1 MKQTHFV
8 ENREQDWNELRSVLD
23 AYESKRSKAR
33 DIEVDGFIR
42 LYRDIARDLAIAR
55 SRNYSNALVDRLNDL
70 TVRGHN
76 AVYQN
81 RSGWVA
87 KCVEFVTRNFPEE
100 VRRNWRLLLIA
111 TCAFLVPAAG
121 IASLILV
128 DNQYVQS
135 VLSPN
140 QIAEVEEMYD
150 PDGFVQS
157 ENRPVRS
164 RLGAFG
170 FYIYNNASIGLRCA
184 ATGIFFGMGTV
195 AVLVINGVIL
205 STIFTH
211 LVLIGYSETLFSFV
225 AGHSAL
231 ELTAIAISGTAGL
244 RLGQAML
251 APGSVARSTAI
262 RRARKTAVILVFG
275 AMIMF
280 FFAAFIEAFWSTMR
294 LPPTLKYGVGIGF
307 WILVVGYFVL
317 AGRNAVRQG
326 SN

>member
-1 MKQTHFV
+1 MKQAYFV
-8 ENREQDWNELRSVLD
+8 ESREQDWNKLRSVLD
-23 AYESKRSKAR
+23 AYESKRSKSR

-55 SRNYSNALVDRLNDL
+55 SRNYSNSLVNRLNDL

-87 KCVEFVTRNFPEE
+87 KSVEFVTRNFPAE
-100 VRRNWRLLLIA
+100 VRKNWRLLLIA

-121 IASLILV
+121 IATLIVV

-140 QIAEVEEMYD
+140 QIADIEDMYD
-150 PDGFVQS
+150 PDDYMQS
-157 ENRPVRS
+157 ENSPVRS
-164 RLGAFG
+164 RIGMFG
-170 FYIYNNASIGLRCA
+170 FYIFNNASIGLRCA
-184 ATGIFFGMGTV
+184 ASGIFFGIGTV
-195 AVLVINGVIL
+195 AVLALNGVVI
-205 STIFTH
+205 SAVFTH
-211 LVLIGYSETLFSFV
+211 LILVGSSETLFSFV

-231 ELTAIAISGTAGL
+231 ELTAIAISGAAGL

-251 APGSVARSTAI
+251 APGAVARSTAI
-262 RRARKTAVILVFG
+262 RRARKPVVILVFG

-280 FFAAFIEAFWSTMR
+280 FLAAFVEAFWSTVR
-294 LPPTLKYGVGIGF
+294 FPPTLKYGVGIGF

-317 AGRNAVRQG
+317 AGRNAVRQS